1 MAQRNNGMQ
10 LIQVV
15 CLARPFAGNY
25 NFTFEAIF
33 ASLPIEH
40 TAAKPGT
47 LVYPDGLGIH
57 TEICRRLG

>member
-1 MAQRNNGMQ
+1 MQ

-15 CLARPFAGNY
+15 CLARRFAGNY
-25 NFTFEAIF
+25 NFTFNTMF

-47 LVYPDGLGIH
+47 LVCPDGLGIH
-57 TEICRRLG
+57 MEICRRLG

>member
-10 LIQVV
+10 LIQVAS
-15 CLARPFAGNY
+15 LARPFAGIY
-25 NFTFEAIF
+25 SFTFDTMF

-47 LVYPDGLGIH
+47 LSSPDGLGIH

>member
-15 CLARPFAGNY
+15 GLARPFAGNI
-25 NFTFEAIF
+25 NFTFDTIF

-40 TAAKPGT
+40 TATKPRT
-47 LVYPDGLGIH
+47 LVCPDDFGIH

>member
-1 MAQRNNGMQ
+1 MQ

-15 CLARPFAGNY
+15 CRSKPFAGIY
-25 NFTFEAIF
+25 SFTFDTMF

-47 LVYPDGLGIH
+47 LSSPDGLGIH

>member
-10 LIQVV
+10 PIQVV

-33 ASLPIEH
+33 ARLPIEH

-47 LVYPDGLGIH
+47 LVCPDDLGIH